1 MCHMP
6 QTKIEHHL
14 RNTCLRDAEDGCIQE
29 EVSRAKESQEKWT
42 REGRIMNLSEV
53 RKLVKEDPSCDSL
66 AEYFQAKG
74 FLIKE
79 EHDR

>member
-1 MCHMP
+1 ME
-6 QTKIEHHL
+6 QHL
-14 RNTCLRDAEDGCIQE
+14 KNMCLRDAKDGCIQE

-42 REGRIMNLSEV
+42 REGRIIIFSEV
-53 RKLVKEDPSCDSL
+53 RKLVREDPSCDSL

-74 FLIKE
+74 FLVIE

>member
-1 MCHMP
+1 M
-6 QTKIEHHL
+6 
-14 RNTCLRDAEDGCIQE
+14 CLRDAEDGCIQE
-29 EVSRAKESQEKWT
+29 EVSRVKESQEKWT
-42 REGRIMNLSEV
+42 REGRIIIFSEV
-53 RKLVKEDPSCDSL
+53 RKLVREDPSCDSL

>member
-1 MCHMP
+1 M
-6 QTKIEHHL
+6 
-14 RNTCLRDAEDGCIQE
+14 CLRDAEDGGIQE

-42 REGRIMNLSEV
+42 REGRIIICSEV
-53 RKLVKEDPSCDSL
+53 RKLVSEDPSCDSL